1 MCIIYN
7 KISNQVIWFWPKEL
21 EQHVILRIQRD
32 LISKPETL
40 NTSSIQSKWAVGKA
54 ISLSHWN
61 KQQTCA
67 ATLTFLLWFIA
78 VLEGNLTRWHRAS
91 RAVAVNLLS
100 DLLKMLIRLGICWG
114 PFIPCRKKSVSRV
127 SLWNSVLWH
136 KNTGKKKSYTQGN
149 CRVPLNSIKL

>member
-1 MCIIYN
+1 MKLFNFGLKNWSQHII
-7 KISNQVIWFWPKEL
+7 L
-21 EQHVILRIQRD
+21 CIQRG
-32 LISKPETL
+32 LFSKPEML
-40 NTSSIQSKWAVGKA
+40 NTSKKNIQSKWAVGKA

-67 ATLTFLLWFIA
+67 TTLAFLLWFIA
-78 VLEGNLTRWHRAS
+78 VLERSLTRWHRAS

-100 DLLKMLIRLGICWG
+100 ELLKMLIRLGICWG
-114 PFIPCRKKSVSRV
+114 PFSPCRRKSVSRV

-136 KNTGKKKSYTQGN
+136 KNTGKKKSYTHGN